1 MTLKRGLAFVTIIAI
16 IGVAGCTT
24 TAPSILSFTGLPASM
39 LVGQTATLTATGN
52 PGSTQGLWD
61 WVFTVSPA
69 GCGSVSPASYP
80 PGTLTTVTTTFT
92 AASAG
97 TCTVTVTI
105 KTAAGRSASASQTTT
120 IGAPLL
126 LPACTYP
133 EATFI
138 TPAGTVNNQPI
149 AGNPGDR
156 AFAYVQI
163 YDATSPFTDDS
174 ILHLRSSGLASPSNC
189 TAAGD
194 LECDDDDGATYT
206 SLGSPPTFIAYGL
219 NSVIA
224 GHPLATA
231 SDVVSVN
238 GWGGSAVGEAGNPY
252 RLYRH
257 VVPAANLV
265 IPPSDP
271 GNTPATA
278 FPVPTAPTPWMIGE
292 SITAGDADWYK
303 FDANAGEAIF
313 VALDMTP
320 DSPSGSH
327 DDLSAWDAVLELRDS
342 TGALLI
348 PSPPSPV
355 PYVDGS
361 ATFGSPAPPAEAFA
375 IRINTSGTYFIV
387 VRHFNTT
394 TGTGPGYHLTA
405 CRTPTVLPTGAEEPL
420 GGKPFTPKYPDDK

>member
-1 MTLKRGLAFVTIIAI
+1 MTLKRGLALVTIIAI

-24 TAPSILSFTGLPASM
+24 TAPFIISFTGLPATM
-39 LVGQTATLTATGN
+39 NVGQTATLTATGN

-149 AGNPGDR
+149 TGSPGAR

-163 YDATSPFTDDS
+163 YDATFPFTDDS
-174 ILHLRSSGLASPSNC
+174 ILHLRSSNLASPSSC
-189 TAAGD
+189 PAAGD

-206 SLGSPPTFIAYGL
+206 SLLGTSIAYGF

-238 GWGGSAVGEAGNPY
+238 GFLGDPVGEAGNPY

-265 IPPSDP
+265 IPGSDP
-271 GNTPATA
+271 GNTPTTA
-278 FPVPTAPTPWMIGE
+278 FPVPTSPTPWMIGQ
-292 SITAGDADWYK
+292 SITAGDADWYQ

-327 DDLSAWDAVLELRDS
+327 DDLTAWDAVLELRDG
-342 TGALLI
+342 TGALLKT
-348 PSPPSPV
+348 
-355 PYVDGS
+355 VDGS
-361 ATFGSPAPPAEAFA
+361 ASLGSPAPPAEAFA
-375 IRINTSGTYFIV
+375 IRINTTGTYFIA
-387 VRHFNTT
+387 VRHFSAS
-394 TGTGPGYHLTA
+394 GTGPGYHLTA
-405 CRTPTVLPTGAEEPL
+405 CRTPTVLPAGAEEPL

>member
-1 MTLKRGLAFVTIIAI
+1 MTLKRGLALVTIIAI
-16 IGVAGCTT
+16 IGVVGCTT
-24 TAPSILSFTGLPASM
+24 TAPSILSFIGLPASM

-92 AASAG
+92 AGPGTG

-105 KTAAGRSASASQTTT
+105 KTASGRSASASQTTT

-163 YDATSPFTDDS
+163 YDDTLPFADDS

-189 TAAGD
+189 TPPPPGD
-194 LECDDDDGATYT
+194 LECDDDDGATYA
-206 SLGSPPTFIAYGL
+206 SLGPPGTPIAWGL

-238 GWGGSAVGEAGNPY
+238 GFSSGPVGKAGNPY

-265 IPPSDP
+265 IPPPGDP
-271 GNTPATA
+271 GHTPADA
-278 FPVPTAPTPWMIGE
+278 FPVPTSPTPWMIGE
-292 SITAGDADWYK
+292 QITAIPPDPADWYK

-313 VALDMTP
+313 VALDISPDTP
-320 DSPSGSH
+320 ISGH
-327 DDLSAWDAVLELRDS
+327 DHSSTWDAVLELYNS
-342 TGALLI
+342 TGTLLI
-348 PSPPSPV
+348 PPSTV
-355 PYVDGS
+355 NGS
-361 ATFGSPAPPAEAFA
+361 GSTGSPAPAAEALA
-375 IRINTSGTYFIV
+375 IRINTSGTYFIA
-387 VRHFNTT
+387 VRSAS
-394 TGTGPGYHLTA
+394 GTGAYHLTA
-405 CRTPTVLPTGAEEPL
+405 CRTPTVLPAGAEEPV

>member
-1 MTLKRGLAFVTIIAI
+1 MTLRRGLALVTIIAI

-52 PGSTQGLWD
+52 PGSSQGLWT
-61 WVFTVSPA
+61 WTFTVAPA
-69 GCGSVSPASYP
+69 GCGSVSPASFP

-97 TCTVTVTI
+97 TCTVTVTLT
-105 KTAAGRSASASQTTT
+105 TASGRSASASQTTT

-189 TAAGD
+189 PAAGD

-206 SLGSPPTFIAYGL
+206 SIGGTFIAYGL

-238 GWGGSAVGEAGNPY
+238 GWGGSAVGESGNPY

-265 IPPSDP
+265 IPPGDP

-327 DDLSAWDAVLELRDS
+327 DDLSAWDAVLELRD
-342 TGALLI
+342 GAGNLLKT
-348 PSPPSPV
+348 
-355 PYVDGS
+355 VDGS

-387 VRHFNTT
+387 VRHFSAA
-394 TGTGPGYHLTA
+394 GTGPGYHLTA
-405 CRTPTVLPTGAEEPL
+405 CRTPTVLPAGAEEPL
-420 GGKPFTPKYPDDK
+420 SGKPFTPKYPDDK

>member
-1 MTLKRGLAFVTIIAI
+1 MTLKRGLALVTIIAI
-16 IGVAGCTT
+16 IGVVGCTT
-24 TAPSILSFTGLPASM
+24 TAPFITSFTGLPATM
-39 LVGQTATLTATGN
+39 NVGDTATLTATGG
-52 PGSTQGLWD
+52 PGSSRGLWT
-61 WVFTVSPA
+61 WTFTVAPA

-92 AASAG
+92 AGPG
-97 TCTVTVTI
+97 TGSCTVTVTLT
-105 KTAAGRSASASQTTT
+105 TAAGRSASASQTTT
-120 IGAPLL
+120 IGAPLLL

-163 YDATSPFTDDS
+163 YDATSPFTDDPV
-174 ILHLRSSGLASPSNC
+174 LHLRSSGLASPSNC
-189 TAAGD
+189 PAAGD

-206 SLGSPPTFIAYGL
+206 SLGGTFIAWGA

-238 GWGGSAVGEAGNPY
+238 GFGGGAVGEAGNPY

-278 FPVPTAPTPWMIGE
+278 FPVPTSPTPWMIGE
-292 SITAGDADWYK
+292 SITAGDADWYR

-327 DDLSAWDAVLELRDS
+327 DDLSAWDAVLELRD
-342 TGALLI
+342 GAGNLLKT
-348 PSPPSPV
+348 
-355 PYVDGS
+355 VDGS

-387 VRHFNTT
+387 VRHFSAA
-394 TGTGPGYHLTA
+394 GTGPGYHLTA
-405 CRTPTVLPTGAEEPL
+405 CRTSTVLPAGAEEPL

>member
-1 MTLKRGLAFVTIIAI
+1 MTLKRGLALVTIIAI

-24 TAPSILSFTGLPASM
+24 TAPSILSFTGLPATM
-39 LVGQTATLTATGN
+39 NVGDTATLTATGS
-52 PGSTQGLWD
+52 PGSTRGLWT
-61 WVFTVSPA
+61 WTFAASS
-69 GCGSVSPASYP
+69 GCGTFSGQNPVGPTNS
-80 PGTLTTVTTTFT
+80 TTVTVTFT
-92 AASAG
+92 AGSVG
-97 TCTVTVTI
+97 GSCTVTVTLT
-105 KTAAGRSASASQTTT
+105 TAAGRSASASQTTT
-120 IGAPLL
+120 ISAPLLL

-163 YDATSPFTDDS
+163 YDATSPFTDDPV
-174 ILHLRSSGLASPSNC
+174 LHLRSSGLASPSNC
-189 TAAGD
+189 PAAGD

-206 SLGSPPTFIAYGL
+206 SLGGTFIAWGA

-238 GWGGSAVGEAGNPY
+238 GFGGGAVGEAGNPY

-278 FPVPTAPTPWMIGE
+278 FPVPTSPTPWMIGE

-327 DDLSAWDAVLELRDS
+327 DDLPAWDAVLELRD
-342 TGALLI
+342 GAGNLLKT
-348 PSPPSPV
+348 
-355 PYVDGS
+355 VDGS

-387 VRHFNTT
+387 VRHFSAA
-394 TGTGPGYHLTA
+394 GTGPGYHLTA
-405 CRTPTVLPTGAEEPL
+405 CRTPTVLPAGAEEPL

>member
-1 MTLKRGLAFVTIIAI
+1 
-16 IGVAGCTT
+16 
-24 TAPSILSFTGLPASM
+24 
-39 LVGQTATLTATGN
+39 
-52 PGSTQGLWD
+52 
-61 WVFTVSPA
+61 
-69 GCGSVSPASYP
+69 
-80 PGTLTTVTTTFT
+80 VTTTFT
-92 AASAG
+92 AGPGTG

-105 KTAAGRSASASQTTT
+105 KTASGRSASASQTTT
-120 IGAPLL
+120 ISAPLLL

-163 YDATSPFTDDS
+163 YDATFPFTDDS
-174 ILHLRSSGLASPSNC
+174 ILHLRSVPLASPSNC
-189 TAAGD
+189 PGGS

-238 GWGGSAVGEAGNPY
+238 GFGGGAVGEAGNPY

-278 FPVPTAPTPWMIGE
+278 FPVPTSPTPWMIGE

-327 DDLSAWDAVLELRDS
+327 DDLSAWDAVLELRDG
-342 TGALLI
+342 TGALLKT
-348 PSPPSPV
+348 
-355 PYVDGS
+355 VDGS

-387 VRHFNTT
+387 VRHFSAA
-394 TGTGPGYHLTA
+394 GTGPGYHLTA
-405 CRTPTVLPTGAEEPL
+405 CRTPTVLPAGAEEPL

>member
-1 MTLKRGLAFVTIIAI
+1 MTLKRGLALVTIIAI
-16 IGVAGCTT
+16 IGVVGCTT
-24 TAPSILSFTGLPASM
+24 TAPFIISFTGLPATM
-39 LVGQTATLTATGN
+39 NVGDTATLTATGS
-52 PGSTQGLWD
+52 PGSSRGLWT
-61 WVFTVSPA
+61 WTFTVSPA

-92 AASAG
+92 AGPG
-97 TCTVTVTI
+97 TGSCTVTVTLT
-105 KTAAGRSASASQTTT
+105 TAAGRSASAGQTTT
-120 IGAPLL
+120 IGAPLLL

-163 YDATSPFTDDS
+163 YDATSPFTDDPV
-174 ILHLRSSGLASPSNC
+174 LHLRSSGLASPSNC
-189 TAAGD
+189 PAAGD

-206 SLGSPPTFIAYGL
+206 SLGGTFIAWGA

-238 GWGGSAVGEAGNPY
+238 GFGGGAVGEAGNPY

-292 SITAGDADWYK
+292 SITAGDADWYR

-327 DDLSAWDAVLELRDS
+327 DDLSAWDAVLELRD
-342 TGALLI
+342 GAGNLLKT
-348 PSPPSPV
+348 
-355 PYVDGS
+355 VDGS

-375 IRINTSGTYFIV
+375 IRINTTGTYFIV
-387 VRHFNTT
+387 VRHFSAV
-394 TGTGPGYHLTA
+394 GTGPGYHLTA
-405 CRTPTVLPTGAEEPL
+405 CRTSTVLPAGAEEPL

>member
-1 MTLKRGLAFVTIIAI
+1 
-16 IGVAGCTT
+16 
-24 TAPSILSFTGLPASM
+24 
-39 LVGQTATLTATGN
+39 
-52 PGSTQGLWD
+52 
-61 WVFTVSPA
+61 
-69 GCGSVSPASYP
+69 
-80 PGTLTTVTTTFT
+80 
-92 AASAG
+92 
-97 TCTVTVTI
+97 
-105 KTAAGRSASASQTTT
+105 
-120 IGAPLL
+120 
-126 LPACTYP
+126 
-133 EATFI
+133 
-138 TPAGTVNNQPI
+138 
-149 AGNPGDR
+149 
-156 AFAYVQI
+156 
-163 YDATSPFTDDS
+163 
-174 ILHLRSSGLASPSNC
+174 
-189 TAAGD
+189 
-194 LECDDDDGATYT
+194 LECDDDDGDTYT
-206 SLGSPPTFIAYGL
+206 SLGGTFIAHGF

-238 GWGGSAVGEAGNPY
+238 RFGGGAVDPY

-278 FPVPTAPTPWMIGE
+278 FPVPTSPTPWMIGE

-327 DDLSAWDAVLELRDS
+327 DDLPAWDAVLELRDS

-348 PSPPSPV
+348 PSPPSPS

-361 ATFGSPAPPAEAFA
+361 GATGSPAPPAEAFA

-387 VRHFNTT
+387 VRHFSAA
-394 TGTGPGYHLTA
+394 GTGPGYHLTA
-405 CRTPTVLPTGAEEPL
+405 CRTPTVLPAGAEEPL

>member
-1 MTLKRGLAFVTIIAI
+1 LLYMTLKRWLALVTIIAI
-16 IGVAGCTT
+16 IGGVGCTT
-24 TAPSILSFTGLPASM
+24 TAPFIISFTGLPATM
-39 LVGQTATLTATGN
+39 NVGDTATLTATGN
-52 PGSTQGLWD
+52 PGSTQGLWT
-61 WVFTVSPA
+61 WTFTVAPA
-69 GCGSVSPASYP
+69 GCGSVSPASFP

-92 AASAG
+92 ALSAG
-97 TCTVTVTI
+97 SCTVTVTLT
-105 KTAAGRSASASQTTT
+105 TAAGRSASASQTT
-120 IGAPLL
+120 GALLL

-133 EATFI
+133 EETFI

-163 YDATSPFTDDS
+163 YDATSPYTYSS
-174 ILHLRSSGLASPSNC
+174 ILHLRSAPLASPSNC
-189 TAAGD
+189 PATGD
-194 LECDDDDGATYT
+194 LECDDYDGDTYT
-206 SLGSPPTFIAYGL
+206 SLAGTSTIAYRF

-238 GWGGSAVGEAGNPY
+238 GFNGRAVGEAGNPY

-265 IPPSDP
+265 IPGSDP
-271 GNTPATA
+271 GDTPATA
-278 FPVPTAPTPWMIGE
+278 FPVPTSPTPWMIGE

-327 DDLSAWDAVLELRDS
+327 DDLSAWDAVLELRD
-342 TGALLI
+342 GAGNLLKT
-348 PSPPSPV
+348 V
-355 PYVDGS
+355 NGS
-361 ATFGSPAPPAEAFA
+361 NDVGFPAPPAEAFA
-375 IRINTSGTYFIV
+375 IRINTTGTYFIV
-387 VRHFNTT
+387 VRHSAA
-394 TGTGPGYHLTA
+394 GTGPGYHLTA
-405 CRTPTVLPTGAEEPL
+405 CRTPTVLPE
-420 GGKPFTPKYPDDK
+420 

>member
-1 MTLKRGLAFVTIIAI
+1 MTLKRGLALVTIIAI
-16 IGVAGCTT
+16 IGVVGCTT
-24 TAPSILSFTGLPASM
+24 TAPFIISFTGLPATM
-39 LVGQTATLTATGN
+39 NVGDTATLTATGN
-52 PGSTQGLWD
+52 PGSTQGLWT
-61 WVFTVSPA
+61 WTFTVAPA
-69 GCGSVSPASYP
+69 GCGSVSPASFP

-92 AASAG
+92 AGPG
-97 TCTVTVTI
+97 TGSCTVTVTLT
-105 KTAAGRSASASQTTT
+105 TAAGRSASASQTTT
-120 IGAPLL
+120 IGAPLLL

-163 YDATSPFTDDS
+163 YDATSPFTDDPV
-174 ILHLRSSGLASPSNC
+174 LHLRSAPLASPSNC
-189 TAAGD
+189 PAAGD

-206 SLGSPPTFIAYGL
+206 SLAGTFIAYGA

-238 GWGGSAVGEAGNPY
+238 GFGGGAVGEAGNPY

-278 FPVPTAPTPWMIGE
+278 FPVPTSPTPWMIGE

-327 DDLSAWDAVLELRDS
+327 DDLSAWDAVLELRDG
-342 TGALLI
+342 TGALLKT
-348 PSPPSPV
+348 
-355 PYVDGS
+355 VDGS

-387 VRHFNTT
+387 VRHFSAA
-394 TGTGPGYHLTA
+394 GTGPGYHLTA
-405 CRTPTVLPTGAEEPL
+405 CRTPTVLPAGAEEPL